1 MSKGSR
7 GKIFSKLNK
16 VRSLRFVIAAVI
28 VVACIIPV
36 IVTYGIFVK
45 SYTNKTIDSTAIE
58 VQGQLSLLGADI
70 ASGDYLVTGNS
81 DVVNTG
87 LELISYTYSARVRI
101 IDRDFIVRKDT
112 FAYDEGKTIVASNV
126 LSAYKGNAVTDKS
139 YNSGYIEITTPIY
152 SEDNE
157 SILGVMY
164 LTMTDPHIGVM
175 QEYLHRIFVGLILV
189 FSMISVILGATV
201 SHFCVKPLEKLGNSI
216 IRISSGSK
224 TDHVEKR
231 TLYEYEKVAE
241 AVNLMLD
248 RIRVLDT
255 SRDEFVSNV
264 SHELKT
270 PMTSMK
276 VLADSLIAQDNVPVE
291 IYRDFM
297 NDIVT
302 EIDRENKIIS
312 DLLSLVK
319 VDQTNAELNIA
330 TVNINELVELILKR
344 LKPIAVQKNIELVF
358 ESFRPVAAEIDE
370 VKLTLAITNL
380 VENSIK
386 YNVDNGW
393 VRVSVNA
400 DHKYFYIKVSDS
412 GIGIPN
418 ECKEQIFE
426 RFYRVDKARSRESGG
441 TGLGLAITKSV
452 ILMHK
457 GIIKLYSKENE
468 GTTFTVRIPLYYVKG
483 GEV

>member
-1 MSKGSR
+1 MSAKKF
-7 GKIFSKLNK
+7 GKFFSKLNK
-16 VRSLRFVIAAVI
+16 VRSLRFIIA
-28 VVACIIPV
+28 
-36 IVTYGIFVK
+36 GLIFVVCIVSVMIAYGVLLK
-45 SYTNKTIDSTAIE
+45 CYTNKTIDSTAIE
-58 VQGQLSLLGADI
+58 VKGQLSLLGADI
-70 ASGDYLVTGNS
+70 ASGDYFTTGSS
-81 DVVNTG
+81 DAVDIG
-87 LELISYTYSARVRI
+87 LEMLSYTYSARIRI
-101 IDRDFIVRKDT
+101 IDNDFVIRKDT
-112 FAYDEGKTIVASNV
+112 FAYDEGKIIVASNI
-126 LSAYKGNAVTDKS
+126 LSAYKGNDVTEKN
-139 YNSGYIEITTPIY
+139 YNSGYIEISMPIY

-164 LTMTDPHIGVM
+164 LTMTDSQINVM
-175 QEYLHRIFVGLILV
+175 HEYLHRIYVGLILV
-189 FSMISVILGATV
+189 FSMISVILGTTV
-201 SHFCVKPLEKLGNSI
+201 AHFCVKPLKKLGNSI
-216 IRISSGSK
+216 VNISSGSK

-231 TLYEYEKVAE
+231 TLYEYEKISE

-248 RIRVLDT
+248 RIRVLDN

-276 VLADSLIAQDNVPVE
+276 VLADSLVSQENVPVE
-291 IYRDFM
+291 IYQDFM
-297 NDIVT
+297 KDIVT

-441 TGLGLAITKSV
+441 TGLGLAITKGV

-457 GIIKLYSKENE
+457 GTIKLYSKENE

-483 GEV
+483 GEE